1 MIRRI
6 LSDLVELYVLVIIVQ
21 IVLSYFPDS
30 PGTALSRV
38 TAALRRVTEPVLGP
52 VRRVVPPIGVGGM
65 GLDLSP
71 LIVLLVLELVVVPVI
86 NRA

>member
-6 LSDLVELYVLVIIVQ
+6 LSDLVELYIVVIIVQ
-21 IVLSYFPDS
+21 IVLSYFPVS
-30 PGTALSRV
+30 PGSTLSRV

-71 LIVLLVLELVVVPVI
+71 LIVLLVLELVVIPVI